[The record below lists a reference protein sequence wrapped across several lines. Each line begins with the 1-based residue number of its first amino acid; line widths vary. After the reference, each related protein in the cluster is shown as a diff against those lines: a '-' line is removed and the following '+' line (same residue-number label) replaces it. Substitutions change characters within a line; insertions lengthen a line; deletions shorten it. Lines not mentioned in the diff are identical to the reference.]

1 VSGHLKVHLKPNERV
16 YINGGV
22 IRVDR
27 KVTIELMNEVVF
39 LIEGHILQEEHATT
53 PLRQLY
59 FIAQSMLMEP
69 KSELIAR
76 QMYEQS
82 HQALIMTF
90 KCQDVLDGLVD
101 AKSLVERNRIFEAL
115 RKIRT
120 LFPIEDE
127 ILAAPKR
134 GADKLPAERAEKS
147 VA

>member
-1 VSGHLKVHLKPNERV
+1 MTGHLKVHLKPNERV

-39 LIEGHILQEEHATT
+39 LLEGHILQEEQAIT

-59 FIAQSMLMEP
+59 FIVQSILMEP
-69 KSELIAR
+69 KSEPIAL

-90 KCQDVLDGLVD
+90 KSQDVLDGLIEVK
-101 AKSLVERNRIFEAL
+101 ALMERGRTFEAL

-120 LFPIEDE
+120 LFPLEED
-127 ILAAPKR
+127 ILKSTDR
-134 GADKLPAERAEKS
+134 GVVRQLEKSAEKS